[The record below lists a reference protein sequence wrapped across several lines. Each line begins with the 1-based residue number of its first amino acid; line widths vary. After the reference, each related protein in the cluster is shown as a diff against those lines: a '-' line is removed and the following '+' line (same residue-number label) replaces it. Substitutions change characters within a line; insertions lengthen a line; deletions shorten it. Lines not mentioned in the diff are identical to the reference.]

1 VTFLR
6 FLASNQKAPCPGLI
20 SSFYQDQENS
30 CAAPEVACLAAMI
43 RIPRPVAVFLLPFA
57 LLIAGCGGFAA
68 GSSNADFHVNPAIP
82 NLDTN
87 TQQTFAATMN
97 TGGRAD
103 VNWRTANGDIKAGA
117 GTIAQNGLYTPPAFL
132 TQDVVQVRLIAS
144 LKNNPA
150 SNVAVTLILHP
161 GFLQP
166 LSPENATL
174 SLGSTIDIQGTLAEV
189 SGGAIHWA
197 LSTTPTG
204 GGEGAALG
212 TLGPTNCQRGR
223 REYTTC
229 KVTYKAPS
237 TLSANS
243 SVYVVARANDSQ
255 STTPLHI
262 LLNGENLNSS
272 PLVNQEA
279 QKGLVQMG
287 SSGGNNNDYDTL
299 KDGRGITNISN
310 CCGGTLGALVEDS
323 SGSRYILSNNHVLAE
338 SDQARK
344 GDSIIQPGLIDGG
357 CTPYGEE
364 GATIR
369 PVATLS
375 AFAPLASR
383 QSNVDAAIARI
394 DTNVIDGTG
403 AILHTGPQQS
413 GGLSALPPAA
423 GTGEPISAN
432 SFAAAPLRVVKSGR
446 TTGLTCSTIE
456 SISQNV
462 LVDYFKDCA
471 ETTNYLRKVYTNQI
485 SIGGN
490 NFTDA
495 GDSGALIM
503 DASNAQPLGL
513 FYASGSGVSLASPIG
528 DVLNELAT
536 QTGQPSGSFKVVGGA
551 PHSITCLDY
560 ETTIGNAHVEIELSA
575 ASLAS
580 AQQAASLA
588 ASSLVNS
595 KRGVLGTAVGKSAD
609 NPGEAAVVVY
619 VDEDRQNVTVPA
631 TIGRVRTLVIPSNA
645 GSVANHTAPISRT
658 VPPGLHLPASVLA
671 PAIAVKERNWRSL
684 MSDPAI
690 FGVGVAQSQ
699 DNPAEA
705 ALLVYVDRKT
715 SPASMPATIEGL
727 RVRYLKMDRFHVT
740 RSKSIGQPHPSSCT
754 IQSKFSPQEPDFL
767 HNTTTIP

>member
-1 VTFLR
+1 
-6 FLASNQKAPCPGLI
+6 
-20 SSFYQDQENS
+20 
-30 CAAPEVACLAAMI
+30 MI
-43 RIPRPVAVFLLPFA
+43 RIPRPIAVFLLPFA
-57 LLIAGCGGFAA
+57 LLVAGCGGITDGA
-68 GSSNADFHVNPAIP
+68 GNADFHVNPAIP

-97 TGGRAD
+97 TGVRAE
-103 VNWRTANGDIKAGA
+103 VNWRTTNGDIKAGA
-117 GTIAQNGLYTPPAFL
+117 GTIGPSGLYTPPAFL

-150 SNVAVTLILHP
+150 SNVTVTLTLHP

-174 SLGSTIDIQGTLAEV
+174 SLGSTIEIQGTLAEV
-189 SGGAIHWA
+189 SAGSIQWA

-204 GGEGAALG
+204 SEGGAAFG
-212 TLGPTNCQRGR
+212 TLGPTTCHHGR

-237 TLSANS
+237 TLPANTS
-243 SVYVVARANDSQ
+243 IYVVARANDSQ

-262 LLNGENLNSS
+262 LLNDENLNSS
-272 PLVNQEA
+272 PLANQEA

-310 CCGGTLGALVEDS
+310 CCGGTLGALVEDA
-323 SGSRYILSNNHVLAE
+323 SGTRYILSNNHVLAE
-338 SDQARK
+338 SDQARN

-357 CTPYGEE
+357 CTPFGQE
-364 GATIR
+364 GATTR

-375 AFAPLASR
+375 AFAPLASL
-383 QSNVDAAIARI
+383 QTNVDAAIARI
-394 DTNVIDGTG
+394 DPNVIDGTG
-403 AILHTGPQQS
+403 AILHTGPQQA
-413 GGLSALPPAA
+413 GALSALPPAG
-423 GTGEPISAN
+423 GTGEPVSAN
-432 SFAAAPLRVVKSGR
+432 SFAAGPMRVVKSGR

-471 ETTNYLRKVYTNQI
+471 ETTNYLRKIYTNQI

-495 GDSGALIM
+495 GDSGSLVM

-528 DVLNELAT
+528 DVLSELAT
-536 QTGQPSGSFKVVGGA
+536 QTAQPNGSFKVVGGA
-551 PHSITCLDY
+551 PHPISCLDY
-560 ETTIGNAHVEIELSA
+560 EGDSTSTHANVEISA
-575 ASLAS
+575 TSLTN

-588 ASSLVNS
+588 AASLVNA
-595 KRGVLGTAVGKSAD
+595 KRGVLGTAVGKSTD

-619 VDEDRQNVTVPA
+619 VDEDRQHVTVPA
-631 TIGRVRTLVIPSNA
+631 TIGRVRTIVIPSNA

-658 VPPGLHLPASVLA
+658 VSPGLHLPANVLA
-671 PAIAVKERNWRSL
+671 PAIAVKERNWRL
-684 MSDPAI
+684 LISDPAI

-705 ALLVYVDRKT
+705 ALLVYVDRKMT
-715 SPASMPATIEGL
+715 PVWMPATVEGL
-727 RVRYLKMDRFHVT
+727 RVRYVKMDRFHVT
-740 RSKSIGQPHPSSCT
+740 RSKSIDRPHPSSCA
-754 IQSKFSPQEPDFL
+754 ILSKVSEQEPDFL
-767 HNTTTIP
+767 SSANSLP

>member
-6 FLASNQKAPCPGLI
+6 FWASNQKAPCPGLF
-20 SSFYQDQENS
+20 SSFLSKRENS
-30 CAAPEVACLAAMI
+30 CAIAEGARVAAMI
-43 RIPRPVAVFLLPFA
+43 RIPRPVAVFLLPA
-57 LLIAGCGGFAA
+57 ILLIAGCGGFAA
-68 GSSNADFHVNPAIP
+68 GSGNADFHVNPAIP

-97 TGGRAD
+97 TGAHAD
-103 VNWRTANGDIKAGA
+103 VNWRTANGDVKAGS
-117 GTIAQNGLYTPPAFL
+117 GTIGSNGLYTPPAFL
-132 TQDVVQVRLIAS
+132 TQDVVQVKLIAS

-150 SNVAVTLILHP
+150 SNVALTVTLHP

-174 SLGSTIDIQGTLAEV
+174 SLGSAIEIQGTLAEV
-189 SGGAIHWA
+189 SAGTINWA
-197 LSTTPTG
+197 LSTAPTG
-204 GGEGAALG
+204 SEGGSALG
-212 TLGPTNCQRGR
+212 ALGPTICHRGR
-223 REYTTC
+223 KEYTTC

-237 TLSANS
+237 TLPVNPSI
-243 SVYVVARANDSQ
+243 YVVARVNDSQ

-272 PLVNQEA
+272 PLNNQEA

-323 SGSRYILSNNHVLAE
+323 SGTRYILSNNHVLAE
-338 SDQARK
+338 SDQARN

-357 CTPYGEE
+357 CTPYGQE

-375 AFAPLASR
+375 AFEPLAST
-383 QSNVDAAIARI
+383 QTNVDAAIAGI
-394 DTNVIDGTG
+394 DANVIDGTG
-403 AILHTGPQQS
+403 AILHTGPQKNGS
-413 GGLSALPPAA
+413 LSALPPAA
-423 GTGEPISAN
+423 GTGEPISVN
-432 SFAAAPLRVVKSGR
+432 SFIAAPLRVVKSGR

-528 DVLNELAT
+528 DVLSELAR
-536 QTGQPSGSFKVVGGA
+536 QTDQPNGSFKVVGGA
-551 PHSITCLDY
+551 QHSITCLDY
-560 ETTIGNAHVEIELSA
+560 EANSDSAHAEVELSA
-575 ASLAS
+575 SSLTS

-588 ASSLVNS
+588 AASLVNA
-595 KRGVLGTAVGKSAD
+595 KRGVLGTAVGRSAD
-609 NPGEAAVVVY
+609 NPDEAAVIVY
-619 VDEDRQNVTVPA
+619 VDGDRQNVTVPA
-631 TIGRVRTLVIPSNA
+631 TIGRVRTVIIPSNA
-645 GSVANHTAPISRT
+645 ESVANHTSPTSRS
-658 VPPGLHLPASVLA
+658 VPPGLHLPASVLT

-684 MSDPAI
+684 MNDRAI
-690 FGVGVAQSQ
+690 FGVGVAQSK
-699 DNPAEA
+699 DDPANA
-705 ALLVYVDRKT
+705 ALLVYVDRKMT
-715 SPASMPATIEGL
+715 PVWMPATIEGL

-740 RSKSIGQPHPSSCT
+740 RSKSIEQPHPSSCA
-754 IQSKFSPQEPDFL
+754 IQSLVSLQEPDFL
-767 HNTTTIP
+767 QSKNPLP

>member
-1 VTFLR
+1 MTFLR
-6 FLASNQKAPCPGLI
+6 LGASNYKTPCPGLF
-20 SSFYQDQENS
+20 SSLLPKLENS
-30 CAAPEVACLAAMI
+30 YAIAEKACLAAMI
-43 RIPRPVAVFLLPFA
+43 RIPRPIALFLLPFA
-57 LLIAGCGGFAA
+57 LLVAGCGGIVDGA
-68 GSSNADFHVNPAIP
+68 GNSDFHVNPAIP

-97 TGGRAD
+97 TGVRAD

-117 GTIAQNGLYTPPAFL
+117 GNITPSGLYTPPAFL

-150 SNVAVTLILHP
+150 SNVAVTLTLHP

-174 SLGSTIDIQGTLAEV
+174 SLGSTIEIQGTLAEV
-189 SGGAIHWA
+189 SAGTIKWA

-204 GGEGAALG
+204 SEGGAALG
-212 TLGPTNCQRGR
+212 IFGPTTCHHGR
-223 REYTTC
+223 KEYTTC
-229 KVTYKAPS
+229 KVTYRAPS
-237 TLSANS
+237 TLPANTS
-243 SVYVVARANDSQ
+243 IYVVARANDSQ

-272 PLVNQEA
+272 PLTNQEA

-310 CCGGTLGALVEDS
+310 CCGGTLGALVEDA
-323 SGSRYILSNNHVLAE
+323 GGTRYILSNNHVLAE
-338 SDQARK
+338 SDQARN

-357 CTPYGEE
+357 CTPFGQE
-364 GATIR
+364 GATTR
-369 PVATLS
+369 PIATLS
-375 AFAPLASR
+375 AFAPLASL
-383 QSNVDAAIARI
+383 QTNVDAAIARI
-394 DTNVIDGTG
+394 DPNVIDGTG
-403 AILHTGPQQS
+403 AILHTGPQQADA
-413 GGLSALPPAA
+413 LSALPPAG
-423 GTGEPISAN
+423 GTGEPVSAN
-432 SFAAAPLRVVKSGR
+432 SFATGPMRVVKSGR

-471 ETTNYLRKVYTNQI
+471 ETTKYLRKVYTNQI

-495 GDSGALIM
+495 GDSGSLVM

-528 DVLNELAT
+528 DVLSELAT
-536 QTGQPSGSFKVVGGA
+536 QTAQPNGSFKVVGGA
-551 PHSITCLDY
+551 PHPISCLDY
-560 ETTIGNAHVEIELSA
+560 EGDSTSTRANVEISA
-575 ASLAS
+575 TSLTS

-588 ASSLVNS
+588 AASLVNA
-595 KRGVLGTAVGKSAD
+595 KKGVLGTAVGKCAD
-609 NPGEAAVVVY
+609 NPGEAAVIVY

-631 TIGRVRTLVIPSNA
+631 TIGRIRTMVIPSNA
-645 GSVANHTAPISRT
+645 GSVANHTAPISRR
-658 VPPGLHLPASVLA
+658 VSSGLHLPANVLA

-705 ALLVYVDRKT
+705 ALLVYVDRKMT
-715 SPASMPATIEGL
+715 PVWMPATVEGL
-727 RVRYLKMDRFHVT
+727 RVRYVKMDRFHVT
-740 RSKSIGQPHPSSCT
+740 RSKSIEQPHPSSCA
-754 IQSKFSPQEPDFL
+754 IQSKMSEQEPDFL
-767 HNTTTIP
+767 RNANTLP